1 MSRSAK
7 WSRPRVILNDTRACQ
22 QWLKLQTVAPDLPF
36 ARRFSDMAAI
46 EGTVQVYDE
55 VLSRLKNAY
64 GQVRLGD
71 PLHPSTLCGP
81 LHTERAVEEFLEA
94 VAEAVQSGGVIQ
106 CGGKRL
112 EGDGYFVEPTIVTG
126 LAHDAP
132 VVHRETFAPIVY
144 LLKCDSLEQAI
155 AWNNEVEQGLSSSL
169 FTGSL
174 GNVFKVVFKAGAR
187 Q

>member
-1 MSRSAK
+1 MLLGRAK
-7 WSRPRVILNDTRACQ
+7 
-22 QWLKLQTVAPDLPF
+22 
-36 ARRFSDMAAI
+36 
-46 EGTVQVYDE
+46 QVYDE

-64 GQVRLGD
+64 RQVRLGD

-94 VAEAVQSGGVIQ
+94 VAEAVKSGGRIE
-106 CGGKRL
+106 CGGKRV

-126 LAHDAP
+126 LAHGAP

-144 LLKCDSLEQAI
+144 LLKCDSLGQAI

-169 FTGSL
+169 FTGNL
-174 GNVFKVVFKAGAR
+174 GSVFQHTGGGRESGSDSWKQYMRRSTCTINYSKELPLAQGITF